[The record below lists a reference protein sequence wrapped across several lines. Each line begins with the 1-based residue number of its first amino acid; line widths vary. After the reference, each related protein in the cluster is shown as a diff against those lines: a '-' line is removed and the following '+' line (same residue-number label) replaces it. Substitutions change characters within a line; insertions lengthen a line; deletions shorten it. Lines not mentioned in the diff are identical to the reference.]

1 MNKLHLQQVMATV
14 LLYTNGILTLMS
26 TAGFHIMSRSML
38 AKFVP
43 ENIQTVTEA
52 IRNSLFEL
60 SYLVAGLCVK
70 LPDTYMPEFMLTVAF
85 VMTFALAWLIVNAEK
100 FKNIRVI
107 QID

>member
-1 MNKLHLQQVMATV
+1 MADV
-14 LLYTNGILTLMS
+14 LLYSNGILTLMS

-60 SYLVAGLCVK
+60 SYLIAGLCVQ
-70 LPDTYMPEFMLTVAF
+70 LPDTYMTEFMLTVAF
-85 VMTFALAWLIVNAEK
+85 LMTFALAWLIVNAEK
-100 FKNIRVI
+100 FKYIEVI
-107 QID
+107 QIDK